1 MFDTVW
7 FWSLSTIASALLGAA
22 VLAYIKDT
30 KMGLWGYR
38 QFDKILD
45 IIRDRYHIHAL
56 DQPEDA
62 WRSKNPQIAAKLDEL
77 ESRLS
82 TLEKD

>member
-30 KMGLWGYR
+30 KIGLWGYK

-45 IIRDRYHIHAL
+45 IIRDKFHIHVL
-56 DQPEDA
+56 DQPADA

-82 TLEKD
+82 TLEKH

>member
-1 MFDTVW
+1 
-7 FWSLSTIASALLGAA
+7 
-22 VLAYIKDT
+22 
-30 KMGLWGYR
+30 MGLWGYR

-82 TLEKD
+82 TLEKN